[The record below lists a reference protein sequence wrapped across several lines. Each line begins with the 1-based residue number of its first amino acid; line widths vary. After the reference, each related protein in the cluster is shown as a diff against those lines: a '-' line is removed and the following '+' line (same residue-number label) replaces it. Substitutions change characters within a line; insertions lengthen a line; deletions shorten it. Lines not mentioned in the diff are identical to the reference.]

1 MVAAEAGLDLMSGSI
16 EAEYLVA
23 GFPGAL
29 RKLVRQMVGISGTAG
44 TAGKSRLPID
54 SRAGYLTLIPRDP
67 SHDFSS
73 SEDFPF
79 SRSPLFQL
87 ISG

>member
-29 RKLVRQMVGISGTAG
+29 RKLVRQMVGISGTAR
-44 TAGKSRLPID
+44 TASKSRLSMD